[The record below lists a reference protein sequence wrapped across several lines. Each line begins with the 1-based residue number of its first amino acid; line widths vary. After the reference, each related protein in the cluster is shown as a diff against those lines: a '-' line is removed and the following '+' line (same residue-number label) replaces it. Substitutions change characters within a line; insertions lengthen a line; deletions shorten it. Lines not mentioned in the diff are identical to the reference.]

1 MVRRWA
7 TRFTVEGNT
16 ELLGSWPA
24 SFAGKSWS
32 NDLLWMPIPD
42 QAWLPSSNGAIL
54 VVDIVADDSPPSLPS
69 ERIAGGAA
77 YLDSFL
83 EAANRDIAEFDLELR
98 QRLKGRLARRRATL
112 GAIADQRVDAH
123 RVAAH

>member
-1 MVRRWA
+1 MDDTDWKVAAGNPVVPTEEPSLARRRNEDESASTMVRRWA

-69 ERIAGGAA
+69 ERIA
-77 YLDSFL
+77 
-83 EAANRDIAEFDLELR
+83 EEPR
-98 QRLKGRLARRRATL
+98 TL
-112 GAIADQRVDAH
+112 TVFSKLPIGT
-123 RVAAH
+123 